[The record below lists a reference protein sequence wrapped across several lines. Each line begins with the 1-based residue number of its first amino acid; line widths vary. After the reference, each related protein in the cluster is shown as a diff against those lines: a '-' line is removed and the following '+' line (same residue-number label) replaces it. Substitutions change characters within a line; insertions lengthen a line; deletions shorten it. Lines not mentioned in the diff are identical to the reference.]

1 VTFDELLLEKHQAI
15 DQVIHDLARRHFLSS
30 AEIEEFRGA
39 VSRALE
45 RNDYELLKAFDGRQT
60 WATYLRTVITREF
73 FTFQLALWGQW
84 RPSHTAVRL
93 GPAAMLLE
101 ELVSRDRFSVTDA
114 IDWMRTTHRVDLPRH
129 RIMEL
134 AEQLSLAGTQASLR
148 SGSAAVHS
156 DARMRSALA
165 DALALLTPDDRLIL
179 ELRFR
184 ERQPLTRIAAIM
196 KLDVRPL
203 QRHIDTAAEV
213 VRKSLVMQG
222 IDVTDVEAL
231 FADADVAPATRHH
244 KWWHLVT
251 ARRAQDR

>member
-15 DQVIHDLARRHFLSS
+15 DQVIHDLARRHHLSS
-30 AEIEEFRGA
+30 TEIEELRGA

-45 RNDYELLKAFDGRQT
+45 RNDYELLRAFDGRQT

-73 FTFQLALWGQW
+73 FTFQLTMWGQW
-84 RPSHTAVRL
+84 RPSPTALRL
-93 GPAAMLLE
+93 GPTAMLLE
-101 ELVSRDRFSVTDA
+101 ELVSRDRFSVLDA

-134 AEQLSLAGTQASLR
+134 AEQLGLAGTHTPARAGASP
-148 SGSAAVHS
+148 V
-156 DARMRSALA
+156 DARIRAALA

-203 QRHIDTAAEV
+203 QRRIDTAADV
-213 VRKSLVMQG
+213 VRKSLVMQQ

-231 FADADVAPATRHH
+231 FAGADEAAPTNH

-251 ARRAQDR
+251 ARPSKQR

>member
-1 VTFDELLLEKHQAI
+1 VTFDELLLEKHQSI
-15 DQVIHDLARRHFLSS
+15 DQVIQDLARRHHLSS

-45 RNDYELLKAFDGRQT
+45 RNDYELLRAFDGRQT

-84 RPSHTAVRL
+84 RPTPTAVRL

-101 ELVSRDRFSVTDA
+101 ELMSRDRFSVTDA

-129 RIMEL
+129 RLMEM
-134 AEQLSLAGTQASLR
+134 AEQLGLSATKPEAHAGVARVSVDT
-148 SGSAAVHS
+148 
-156 DARMRSALA
+156 RMRAALA

-203 QRHIDTAAEV
+203 QRRIDTAADV
-213 VRKSLVMQG
+213 VRKSLLMQG
-222 IDVTDVEAL
+222 VEVSDVEAM
-231 FADADVAPATRHH
+231 FAGADVGTTASPH

-251 ARRAQDR
+251 ARPSKER

>member
-15 DQVIHDLARRHFLSS
+15 EQVVHDLARRHHLAS

-45 RNDYELLKAFDGRQT
+45 RNDYELLRAFDGRQT

-84 RPSHTAVRL
+84 RPSPAAVRL

-101 ELVSRDRFSVTDA
+101 ELVSRDRFSVHDA
-114 IDWMRTTHRVDLPRH
+114 IDWMRTTHRVDVPRH
-129 RIMEL
+129 RILEL
-134 AEQLSLAGTQASLR
+134 AEQLGLTGTRSPSRAGST
-148 SGSAAVHS
+148 VVPV
-156 DARMRSALA
+156 DARIRAALA

-184 ERQPLTRIAAIM
+184 ERQPLTRIGAIM

-203 QRHIDTAAEV
+203 QRRIDTAADV
-213 VRKSLVMQG
+213 VRKSLLMQG
-222 IDVTDVEAL
+222 IDVTDVESL
-231 FADADVAPATRHH
+231 FAGADVETSSSPH

-251 ARRAQDR
+251 ARPSRQR